1 MYVVMVQDPYSFLTV
16 PVAAAAAPACSVEVC
31 VELVLRRGSA
41 SSIGSLGPDYR
52 SAAVL
57 HPVRCGRRT
66 RALLCQEVSHR
77 EGLGWGPW
85 AFWIETLCRVSADVV
100 R

>member
-1 MYVVMVQDPYSFLTV
+1 MVQSPYSFLTV
-16 PVAAAAAPACSVEVC
+16 PEAAAAAPACSVEVC
-31 VELVLRRGSA
+31 VEIVLREGSA
-41 SSIGSLGPDYR
+41 SSIDSLDHHGYR

-57 HPVRCGRRT
+57 HSVRYGRQT
-66 RALLCQEVSHR
+66 RVLLCQEVSHR

-85 AFWIETLCRVSADVV
+85 AFRNETLCRISADVV